1 MPREGICITGYVCIY
16 SLCVHMHMYAL
27 LLPSFHF
34 PLFHDAMIVLVV
46 RIRIM
51 ILRILRVMAMSVE
64 RTFIG

>member
-1 MPREGICITGYVCIY
+1 
-16 SLCVHMHMYAL
+16 MHMYAL